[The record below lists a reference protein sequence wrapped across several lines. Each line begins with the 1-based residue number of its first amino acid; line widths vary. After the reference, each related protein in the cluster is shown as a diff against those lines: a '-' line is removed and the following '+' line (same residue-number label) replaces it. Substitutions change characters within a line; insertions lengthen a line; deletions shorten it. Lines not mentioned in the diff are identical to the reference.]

1 MPKRKTKMPTGMELI
16 RVGELVPYARNAR
29 RHTPEQIQQIRASI
43 REFGFLAPVLV
54 DRDKNIIAGH
64 GRVQAAQAEGLA
76 EVPCV
81 FVEHLTDAQRRA
93 YIIADNRM
101 SELGMWDRQAVI
113 CELQDLAEA
122 GLDCAITGFQ
132 PDDLKIPD
140 LGDGFA
146 QNPGTAPQNRNAAGD
161 STSGNRDSVTG
172 LQDKTTDLRD
182 KATDLQDN
190 ARAPAPGGDGRM
202 SAAELA
208 AAFEDGMRNAEN
220 GEESE
225 EYQAFLQKFE
235 NKKTTDDCY
244 TPEGVYDAIRDW
256 AVNYYHLE
264 GRTIVRPFY
273 PGGDYQAVHY
283 APDAVVLDNPPFSLL
298 SEILDFY
305 LAHDVKFFLFAPG
318 LVVFNYLIS
327 RPELCAVVS
336 GKAIT
341 YANGARVPTSFLT
354 NLAPGIRLEIRPDL
368 AQIVKSSSDAAA
380 HAAGLVKSLPRY
392 ELPTAVLTAAR
403 AGYMANY
410 GQALRVKSSECVCV
424 RALDSQKNAGKSIYG
439 SGLLLS
445 TSATAE
451 KAAAEKAAAITED
464 ATFWPLSA
472 REQKIIDGLG

>member
-1 MPKRKTKMPTGMELI
+1 MPKRKAKMPTGMELI

-64 GRVQAAQAEGLA
+64 GRVQAAQAESLA

-146 QNPGTAPQNRNAAGD
+146 QNPGTAPQNRNAAAGNR
-161 STSGNRDSVTG
+161 TSGNRDSVTG

-182 KATDLQDN
+182 KATDLQAN

-208 AAFEDGMRNAEN
+208 TAFEDGMRNAEN

-283 APDAVVLDNPPFSLL
+283 APDVVVLDNPPFSILG
-298 SEILDFY
+298 EILDFY

-318 LVVFNYLIS
+318 LMAFNYLN
-327 RPELCAVVS
+327 RDNVCCVVTGS
-336 GKAIT
+336 HVV
-341 YANGARVPTSFLT
+341 YANGADVNTGFVT
-354 NLAPGIRLEIRPDL
+354 NL
-368 AQIVKSSSDAAA
+368 SD
-380 HAAGLVKSLPRY
+380 
-392 ELPTAVLTAAR
+392 
-403 AGYMANY
+403 
-410 GQALRVKSSECVCV
+410 LRVDISPE
-424 RALDSQKNAGKSIYG
+424 LSQIIA
-439 SGLLLS
+439 
-445 TSATAE
+445 
-451 KAAAEKAAAITED
+451 KASKRGGGD
-464 ATFWPLSA
+464 ASLNMFFQMLF
-472 REQKIIDGLG
+472 